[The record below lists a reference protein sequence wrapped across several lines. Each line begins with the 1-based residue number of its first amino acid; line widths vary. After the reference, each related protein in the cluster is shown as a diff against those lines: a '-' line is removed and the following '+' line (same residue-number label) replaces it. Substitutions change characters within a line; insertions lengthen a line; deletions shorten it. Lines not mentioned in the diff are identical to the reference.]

1 MEPCCRRYDAFSL
14 SSEFILHTFVL
25 VLDPDNAGQKVP
37 YELIEKGGVMGSGQ
51 V

>member
-1 MEPCCRRYDAFSL
+1 MDPSCERYNAFSL
-14 SSEFILHTFVL
+14 SGEFTSHTFVL

-37 YELIEKGGVMGSGQ
+37 YELVGQGGVMGSGQ